1 MVSTVGSMAGG
12 RNWYFLTSHAIV
24 LLKVAETPGVTVRE
38 IAESAEITERQTHR
52 VLADLV
58 EEGYVS
64 RERRGRKN
72 VYEVERSRPL
82 RHPAVAARSVGELL
96 QIIGER

>member
-1 MVSTVGSMAGG
+1 MAD
-12 RNWYFLTSHAIV
+12 RRDWYFLTSHAIV
-24 LLKVAETPGVTVRE
+24 LLKVAETPGATVRE
-38 IAESAEITERQTHR
+38 IAESAAITERQTHR

-64 RERRGRKN
+64 RRRSGRRN
-72 VYEVERSRPL
+72 VYEVQRARPL

-96 QIIGER
+96 QIIGRR